1 MGDHLIKEKSML
13 TAFFDRDG
21 TIAKDYP
28 DEVWTNVMDIKLV
41 PGAIDAMRFLRNK
54 GYEIV
59 ILTNQY
65 IIGEGY
71 ITYHQYEMYT
81 QKLLETLKSKG
92 IEIKD
97 IFFCPHARSVNCT
110 CRKPAVGMIENAIQK
125 YPDIDMSRAL
135 MVGDSEC
142 DIMLAKNLN
151 IPVFAISHK
160 NAYEK
165 CITLDTI
172 KDFEKAFCEYFKM
185 NHYKTRSL

>member
-1 MGDHLIKEKSML
+1 
-13 TAFFDRDG
+13 
-21 TIAKDYP
+21 
-28 DEVWTNVMDIKLV
+28 
-41 PGAIDAMRFLRNK
+41 
-54 GYEIV
+54 
-59 ILTNQY
+59 
-65 IIGEGY
+65 
-71 ITYHQYEMYT
+71 
-81 QKLLETLKSKG
+81 
-92 IEIKD
+92 
-97 IFFCPHARSVNCT
+97 
-110 CRKPAVGMIENAIQK
+110 MIENAIQK